1 MLYRRKVD
9 KTVKENAFPTYRQK
23 NLLSKKISYLTPMN
37 HNLTAILKKHK
48 PTFHPILKLDKEK
61 DSIIPFDFTEANKEI
76 TTDLIADTTKFSA
89 WVNNKLQQANA
100 RFGIGGYNEN
110 RTFYTRSKLF
120 AGEQARTLHLG
131 VDIWGEAGTPVF
143 APMGGMVH
151 SFAYNDNFGDY
162 GATVILQHNL
172 ETTAFFT
179 LYGHLSLA
187 DLETMRR
194 GKFITR
200 GEIIGHFGMPN
211 ENGDWPPH
219 LHFQIIEDMGIK
231 EGDYPGVCSIK
242 DLEKYLKNCPDA
254 NLMLNF

>member
-1 MLYRRKVD
+1 
-9 KTVKENAFPTYRQK
+9 
-23 NLLSKKISYLTPMN
+23 MN
-37 HNLTAILKKHK
+37 HNLTSILKKHK

-61 DSIIPFDFTEANKEI
+61 DSIIPFDFTDANKEI
-76 TTDLIADTTKFSA
+76 TTDLIGDTTKFSA
-89 WVNNKLQQANA
+89 YINNKLQQANA
-100 RFGIGGYNEN
+100 TFGMGGYNEN

-120 AGEQARTLHLG
+120 AGEYARTLHLG
-131 VDIWGEAGTPVF
+131 VDIWGITGTPVY

-172 ETTAFFT
+172 DTTAFFT
-179 LYGHLSLA
+179 LYGHLSLD
-187 DLETMRR
+187 DLEQMRV

-200 GEIIGHFGMPN
+200 GEIFAHFGKSN

-242 DLEKYLKNCPDA
+242 EAEKYLKNSPDPY
-254 NLMLNF
+254 LMLNF